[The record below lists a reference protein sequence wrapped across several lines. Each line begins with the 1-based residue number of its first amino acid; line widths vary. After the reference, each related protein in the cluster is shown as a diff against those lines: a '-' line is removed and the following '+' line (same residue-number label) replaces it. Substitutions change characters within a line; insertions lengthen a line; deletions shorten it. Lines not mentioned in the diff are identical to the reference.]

1 MKMAV
6 LEGSRGVGDNA
17 TEIRIPLSGW
27 TLIRI
32 TGLVSGTTAEVHE
45 NRKKNSVKC
54 GWRRD
59 PPPHTHTHKHI
70 IVKHFVCTAIHNKAL
85 YKCILHSFKCLYC
98 FITWSQKE
106 FLDYELFLIILTL
119 RHNPLNPFPCLLL

>member
-6 LEGSRGVGDNA
+6 LEGSRGVRDNA

-45 NRKKNSVKC
+45 NMKKNEVQLNV
-54 GWRRD
+54 GGGETPP
-59 PPPHTHTHKHI
+59 PPPHTHTHTHT
-70 IVKHFVCTAIHNKAL
+70 HTN
-85 YKCILHSFKCLYC
+85 
-98 FITWSQKE
+98 T
-106 FLDYELFLIILTL
+106 
-119 RHNPLNPFPCLLL
+119 